1 MERQYPGIQIE
12 HAIISRLNLKKAE
25 GYTDKFDAFSNVD
38 STPFQIKSKKVKKLS
53 FNKKVKIEFG
63 GFDRLKKTENF
74 VVIIE
79 NYQMVNNSV
88 FEIDSFEFLVDYKK
102 WNALIDDD
110 AISLLH
116 KSNVFYG
123 ISNDHSDDAIWKK
136 RRSSLKKEYI
146 KNYPAMAQYFMPR
159 FKRDH
164 KNQKRVQV
172 GVPMDLL
179 KTLSIK
185 TNYNSINKTI

>member
-116 KSNVFYG
+116 KSNVFDG